1 MAKILIVEDSPTQLE
16 GLKRAVEHMGHLP
29 FCAQDGDQAI
39 EMALEV
45 NPDLILMDVIMPN
58 NNGFQATRTLSK
70 NKQTSH
76 IPVVILTSKTG
87 EADRLWGL
95 RQGAKEY
102 LTKPVDPTHLTT
114 VIEHL
119 LEKSGTGTPTAD

>member
-29 FCAQDGDQAI
+29 FCAQDGDEAI
-39 EMALEV
+39 KMALEIK
-45 NPDLILMDVIMPN
+45 PDLILMDIIMPN
-58 NNGFQATRTLSK
+58 NNGFQATRTLSR
-70 NKQTSH
+70 NTETSH
-76 IPVVILTSKTG
+76 IPVVILTSKSG

-102 LTKPVDPTHLTT
+102 LTKPVDPVRLTSIIEQLLNTH
-114 VIEHL
+114 
-119 LEKSGTGTPTAD
+119 D